1 MILILTTTTASMTM
15 TAVSPGLLEASA
27 GLGLFCQLLQLEE
40 TTSPTLVTEPDDVH
54 YVHRDHFR
62 MMRVYLLM
70 LFAVVVVVVVAAA
83 VLFCDL
89 VTVLQQTDWWCSS
102 MEKKEILSVVVSAE
116 GALH

>member
-1 MILILTTTTASMTM
+1 MILFSTTTTASMMM
-15 TAVSPGLLEASA
+15 TAVSPGLLEVSA

-62 MMRVYLLM
+62 MMHVYLLI
-70 LFAVVVVVVVAAA
+70 LFAVVVVVVV

-89 VTVLQQTDWWCSS
+89 VTVLQQTDWCSS

-116 GALH
+116 GVLH